1 MVLGIDYL
9 VTKSIEY
16 RKPISIILGLGTNQ
30 GGHDGL
36 TVIERILSQMALRI
50 GVGIS
55 VSAGNEALSG
65 HHTSFTL
72 EGSSPYYD
80 MEINVANNE
89 KSFPVWIWNS
99 LFSEIEVSIISPL
112 GEETGRIPTRNNFTN
127 TYNFNI
133 SLTSV
138 RVSYELPASWGRGP
152 KNNIGI

>member
-1 MVLGIDYL
+1 
-9 VTKSIEY
+9 
-16 RKPISIILGLGTNQ
+16 
-30 GGHDGL
+30 
-36 TVIERILSQMALRI
+36 
-50 GVGIS
+50 
-55 VSAGNEALSG
+55 
-65 HHTSFTL
+65 
-72 EGSSPYYD
+72 

-138 RVSYELPASWGRGP
+138 RVSYELPASWGRDQRTTLVF
-152 KNNIGI
+152 NNPIFSTGISNTRLHAQHWK